1 MRAGTKGVVQVLV
14 PKASYLIGSALI
26 GERLCSSERISLANP
41 SSPLMRRKSLV
52 DSSSGFAS
60 SCSRP
65 YWRIPGRDAHVDA
78 ATSVFLLLGQLPGR
92 GETQLFEAD
101 FSQRSVSSYDVKS
114 TGVLFVVCPGL
125 CLSNPLLALD
135 RDGGNFIVLC
145 LYHGR
150 LDGDPQDVT
159 LM

>member
-1 MRAGTKGVVQVLV
+1 MCAGTKGVMQVLV

-26 GERLCSSERISLANP
+26 GERLLFRAHFPREPVFSFDETEIVGRFLFWLCVFLFA
-41 SSPLMRRKSLV
+41 PL
-52 DSSSGFAS
+52 
-60 SCSRP
+60 
-65 YWRIPGRDAHVDA
+65 WRIPGRDAHVDA
-78 ATSVFLLLGQLPGR
+78 ATSVFLLLGQLPSR

-114 TGVLFVVCPGL
+114 TGVLCVVCSGL

-135 RDGGNFIVLC
+135 RDGGNFIALC